1 MSVMAVDTQN
11 TPELT
16 SEQVATMLT
25 EPLNRFSTFLSAS
38 PSFFDTNG
46 SKVRIPKGF
55 TRTTEEILENNWH
68 GENEQINEIDPDM
81 GDELE
86 LLPDTMKSIKTI
98 TRFSNELA
106 RQSIVSL
113 EQALQNRLVR
123 DVADAF
129 DSQFLSDQGDGITT
143 PMGMFAWP
151 GVETITATEFDF
163 DTILD
168 GYGLFLGEYGHTD
181 GLRLFIRSDD
191 YMTLRKLKDNDGRY
205 ILQPD
210 MSNGGI
216 VVPALG
222 ATLAISDH
230 IPEGNAALIDMS
242 QVAVARDLNPSV
254 KILTERYAD
263 YDQQAIRVVA
273 RYDAGLADTRAM
285 VKFTA
290 TA

>member
-1 MSVMAVDTQN
+1 MAVDTQN

-25 EPLNRFSTFLSAS
+25 EPLTRFSTFLAAR
-38 PSFFDTNG
+38 PSFFDTDG
-46 SKVRIPKGF
+46 SKVRVPKGF
-55 TRTTEEILENNWH
+55 TRTTDEILANNWH
-68 GENEQINEIDPDM
+68 GENEQITEVDPDM

-86 LLPDTMKSIKTI
+86 LLPDTMKSIKTL

-106 RQSIVSL
+106 RQSIISL

-129 DSQFLSDQGDGITT
+129 DSQFLSDRGDGVTT
-143 PMGMFAWP
+143 PLGMFAWP
-151 GVETITATEFDF
+151 GVETITADAFDF

-191 YMTLRKLKDNDGRY
+191 YMTLRKMKDNDGRY

-210 MSNGGI
+210 MSTGGI

-222 ATLAISDH
+222 ATLAVSNY
-230 IPEGNAALIDMS
+230 IPEGNAALVDMKS
-242 QVAVARDLNPSV
+242 VAVARDLAPSV
-254 KILTERYAD
+254 KLLTERYAD

-273 RYDAGLADTRAM
+273 RYDAGLTDDRAM
-285 VKFTA
+285 VKFTISA
-290 TA
+290 